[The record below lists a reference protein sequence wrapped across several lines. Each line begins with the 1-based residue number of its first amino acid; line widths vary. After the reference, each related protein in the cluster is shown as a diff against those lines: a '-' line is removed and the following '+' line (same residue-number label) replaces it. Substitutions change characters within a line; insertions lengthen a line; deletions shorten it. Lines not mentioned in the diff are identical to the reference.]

1 MAGILLLGQVQKLTN
16 KSNREE
22 VISENILNLIAPHY
36 MLCPYKGLVNESKK
50 YSKDG
55 LFPQMLMGFIK
66 GKLKCGLLRQ
76 DI

>member
-1 MAGILLLGQVQKLTN
+1 
-16 KSNREE
+16 
-22 VISENILNLIAPHY
+22 

-55 LFPQMLMGFIK
+55 LFPQILMGFIN